1 VGSPPIVDVDVVI
14 ETYLSRARAGELEA
28 VTARLRQAIASS
40 ALTIDRQEPDPPVR
54 WLRSYFV
61 PDDEVCFHVIEADS
75 AEAALTLGELA
86 GLSPERVVRAESSDE
101 A

>member
-1 VGSPPIVDVDVVI
+1 MATFVI

-28 VTARLRQAIASS
+28 VTARLREAIASS
-40 ALTIDRQEPDPPVR
+40 ALTIDRPEPASPAR

-61 PDDEVCFHVIEADS
+61 PEDEVCFHVVEAES
-75 AEAALTLGELA
+75 ADAAFDLGRLA
-86 GLSPERVVRAESSDE
+86 GLSPERVVRAEASDE